1 MKEIALNIFGRKIQN
16 ADEVR
21 RGFAD
26 LRDGKYLITIKDVR
40 RRTLSQNG
48 YYWAVVC
55 PLVQKALHDAGYDEV
70 QTTDDAHE
78 VMKHIFLK
86 KKVINKN
93 TDECIEIAGSSA
105 TLSTP
110 EFNEYIDRICR
121 WAMEYLGLDIPSPSR
136 ELALFAEWEKNI
148 IDGTIET

>member
-1 MKEIALNIFGRKIQN
+1 MKEIPLNIFGRKIQN
-16 ADEVR
+16 MDEVK

-26 LRDGKYLITIKDVR
+26 LRDGRYMIIIKDIR
-40 RRTLSQNG
+40 KRTLSQNG

-55 PLVQKALHDAGYDEV
+55 PLVQKGLHDAGFDEV

-86 KKVINKN
+86 KKIVNKN
-93 TDECIEIAGSSA
+93 TCDEIVIAGSSA
-105 TLSTP
+105 VLTTP
-110 EFNEYIDRICR
+110 EFNEYIERICR
-121 WAMEYLGLDIPSPSR
+121 WAYEYLGLEIPTPSR